1 MTSVLYEPPYL
12 EPETW
17 IQIADKR
24 LGRFLKRYT
33 LDIVKDQ
40 TAAEDVVQKT
50 YLKVYARLTKL
61 AEMSYDE
68 KVDNWPHSDQWL
80 IRAVRNNALSY
91 LRDQQRSPELYE
103 FIEEVPERKRDVLT
117 NMVLAEEWEQLQA
130 ALDHIPPMYAEI
142 LYLYFG
148 QISLTGKPNLKKI
161 ADMLGMKLNTVK
173 IRIFRAKKAINKLLS
188 DGYVY

>member
-24 LGRFLKRYT
+24 LGRFLKRYA

>member
-24 LGRFLKRYT
+24 LGRFLKRYA

-91 LRDQQRSPELYE
+91 LRDQQRSPELYAA
-103 FIEEVPERKRDVLT
+103 VLRC
-117 NMVLAEEWEQLQA
+117 
-130 ALDHIPPMYAEI
+130 IP
-142 LYLYFG
+142 
-148 QISLTGKPNLKKI
+148 
-161 ADMLGMKLNTVK
+161 
-173 IRIFRAKKAINKLLS
+173 
-188 DGYVY
+188 